1 MGIYAG
7 LGVCLTI
14 TFFASGVNIGLLT
27 HFASKTLHRNAIA
40 TVMRAPMSFFET
52 TPLGRIM
59 NRFSKDIDTIDNTV
73 SDSMRMFL
81 MTFSNVVGA
90 FVLIAIIVPWF
101 LIAVGVVV
109 VAFYFLSLYYRASA
123 RELKRLDAILRSSL
137 YAHFSESL
145 TGLATIRAYGETER
159 FRKESEDRVNIENRF
174 VCVSNITAHAKDTNT
189 LIPGL
194 TG

>member
-1 MGIYAG
+1 MGIYAA
-7 LGVCLTI
+7 LGISLTF
-14 TFFASGVNIGLLT
+14 TFFTSGATVGLLT
-27 HFASKTLHRNAIA
+27 YSASKTLHRIAI
-40 TVMRAPMSFFET
+40 TSVMRAPMSYFET
-52 TPLGRIM
+52 TPIGRIM
-59 NRFSKDIDTIDNTV
+59 NRFSKDIDTIDNTL

-81 MTFSNVVGA
+81 MTSANVLGS

-101 LIAVGVVV
+101 LVAVGVMLIVYYGF
-109 VAFYFLSLYYRASA
+109 ALYYRASA

-159 FRKESEDRVNIENRF
+159 FRKESKDRMDIENRF
-174 VCVSNITAHAKDTNT
+174 VLTPLLEYVRYTNPPV
-189 LIPGL
+189 LGL

>member
-1 MGIYAG
+1 MGIYAA
-7 LGVCLTI
+7 LGISLTF
-14 TFFASGVNIGLLT
+14 TFFTSGATVGLLT
-27 HFASKTLHRNAIA
+27 YSASKTLHRIAI
-40 TVMRAPMSFFET
+40 TSVMRAPMSYFET
-52 TPLGRIM
+52 TPIGRIM
-59 NRFSKDIDTIDNTV
+59 NRFSKDIDTIDNTL

-81 MTFSNVVGA
+81 MTSANVLGS

-101 LIAVGVVV
+101 LVAVGVMLIVYYGF
-109 VAFYFLSLYYRASA
+109 ALYYRASA

-159 FRKESEDRVNIENRF
+159 FRKESKDRMDIENRF
-174 VCVSNITAHAKDTNT
+174 VLTPLLEYARYTNPPV
-189 LIPGL
+189 LGL

>member
-1 MGIYAG
+1 MGIYAA
-7 LGVCLTI
+7 LGVSLTI
-14 TFFASGVNIGLLT
+14 TFFISGSSIGFLT
-27 HFASKTLHRNAIA
+27 YFASKAIHRKTIT
-40 TVMRAPMSFFET
+40 TVMHAPMSFFET

-81 MTFSNVVGA
+81 MTFANVIGS
-90 FVLIAIIVPWF
+90 FVLIAIVIPWF
-101 LIAVGVVV
+101 LVAVGVIVGV
-109 VAFYFLSLYYRASA
+109 FYCFALYYRTSA

-159 FRKESEDRVNIENRF
+159 FRKESEDRINIENRF
-174 VCVSNITAHAKDTNT
+174 V
-189 LIPGL
+189 
-194 TG
+194 